1 MPGPTVE
8 FWNERF
14 RSRTTGWDRGAVHP
28 QLLDWMA
35 SGELQPCRIL
45 VPGCGTGHE
54 VLHLAAA
61 GFEVTALDYA
71 EQAVDLVK
79 QRLCKRGLKAEV
91 LQADVRLWNAPCQF
105 DAIWEQTC
113 LCALYP
119 DDWTLYAERL
129 QRWLSPQGRLFA
141 LFMQSA
147 KASAEEGWIQGPP
160 YHCDILAMRAVFPS
174 SQWQW
179 PKPPYPRVPHP
190 GGSAELALILTHC
203 ELNRSAGV
211 RQS

>member
-14 RSRTTGWDRGAVHP
+14 RTHTTGWDRGGVHP
-28 QLLDWMA
+28 HLLRCLA
-35 SGELQPCRIL
+35 SGELRPCRIL
-45 VPGCGTGHE
+45 VPGCGAGHE
-54 VLHLAAA
+54 VVHLATA

-71 EQAVDLVK
+71 QEAVDRLR
-79 QRLCKRGLKAEV
+79 QRLRERGLQATV
-91 LQADVRLWNAPCQF
+91 LQADVRQWDAPQAF

-119 DDWTLYAERL
+119 DDWAQYAQRL
-129 QRWLSPQGRLFA
+129 HRWLQPQGRLFA
-141 LFMQSA
+141 LFMQAA
-147 KASAEEGWIQGPP
+147 KPGAAEGKIEGPP

-174 SQWQW
+174 HLWHW

-190 GGSAELALILTHC
+190 GGSAELALVLTP
-203 ELNRSAGV
+203 SAIAAED
-211 RQS
+211 